1 MEGDNHYSFP
11 KKTYVRELKM
21 FRPVAL
27 TSVLCKCMEKVV
39 AGELTTNLD
48 PLQFAY
54 KPEQG
59 V

>member
-1 MEGDNHYSFP
+1 M
-11 KKTYVRELKM
+11 KM

-39 AGELTTNLD
+39 AGELTSKVAEYLD

-54 KPEQG
+54 KPERG